1 MSTPAVTPAEQYARF
16 RERQAAPEF
25 TSFRELYDFEF
36 DQFQVAACGA
46 LTAGDG
52 VLVAAPTGS
61 GKTVV
66 GEYAVHLALQ
76 QGRKCFYTTPIKA
89 LSNQKY
95 NDLVRRYDAGTV
107 GLLTGDNSLNGD
119 APVVVMTTEVLR
131 NMLYAGSPALRGLG
145 YVVLDEVHYL
155 ADRARG
161 AVWEEVIIHLPESVR
176 VVALSAT
183 VSNAEEF
190 GDWLSQV
197 RGGTDVIVDEHRP
210 VPLWQHMLVG
220 RRLYDLFTDDDHH
233 EVNPELSRLAR
244 REAYRAS
251 PSPASGRGRGGRGGP
266 GGHGGHGG
274 HGGYRS
280 RRPAPPYRPD
290 IIDRLDAAGLLP
302 AITFIFSRAGC
313 DDAVRQ
319 CLAAGLRLTTPDE
332 ASFIE
337 SVAAKHTAD
346 IPDEDLA
353 VLGYHDWV
361 TGLRRGI
368 TAHHAGMLPAFK
380 EVVEELFAAGLV
392 RAVFATETL
401 ALGVNMPARTVVIER
416 LDKWNGEAHV
426 ALTPGEYTQ
435 LTGRAGRRGID
446 VEGHAVVLWQP
457 GVDPASVAGLA
468 GTRTY
473 PLNSSFRPSYN
484 MAVNLTGRAGRA
496 RAATLLESSFAQFQ
510 ADRSVVGLTR
520 RRRRVQASLDELAA
534 SMTCDLGDF
543 LSYAE
548 LRRQLTEAERG
559 ASRGRASAQR
569 EQARRA
575 LATLRRGD
583 IIRVPSGRRA
593 GLAVVLVPPPAAGA
607 LPGPARADGPLVLT
621 AQGQLKQ
628 LSAADFPVPAEPVE
642 RLRVPNSFSER
653 SPKHRRDL
661 VSAMRSKL
669 AGKSFDHPE
678 RARGGSR
685 DDPGSDS
692 ARGDIA
698 ELRRKLRRHPC
709 HGCPDREQHAR
720 IAERYFRLQK
730 ESAELDRQI
739 GGRSHVIAR
748 TFGKV
753 CAVLDE
759 LGYLDGDSVTADG
772 KRLARLYSE
781 LDLLAAECLRRGF
794 WEGLNP
800 AELAACVSVL
810 SYESRQS
817 NDEGPAR
824 LPKGPVR
831 DVLSAMTRTWV
842 ELDQL
847 EKRSG
852 LSFLREPDPGFVWAA
867 FRWARGAKLEDVLDS
882 VPGLTPGD
890 FVRAV
895 KQLIDLLDQI
905 AAAAQTSRPPRTH
918 PNAPDRHAPDR
929 DAERPNAP
937 DRHAEHRNAP
947 DRDAEHRASSRP
959 EAEHPEDVYAEE
971 AEDRV
976 GARQANESR
985 AGEPA
990 EADRPEAGERADD
1003 QPGDEQP
1010 REVAPRDRD
1019 VAVTARAA
1027 IDVLRR
1033 GVVAYTSL
1041 AD

>member
-25 TSFRELYDFEF
+25 TSFRELYDFDF
-36 DQFQVAACGA
+36 DPFQVAACGA

-61 GKTVV
+61 GKTVI

-95 NDLVRRYDAGTV
+95 NDLVRRYDADTV
-107 GLLTGDNSLNGD
+107 GLLTGDNSVNGN

-220 RRLYDLFTDDDHH
+220 RRLFDLFTDDEHH
-233 EVNPELSRLAR
+233 KVNPELMRLAQR
-244 REAYRAS
+244 DAYRAPRS
-251 PSPASGRGRGGRGGP
+251 RPERGGHRV
-266 GGHGGHGG
+266 
-274 HGGYRS
+274 
-280 RRPAPPYRPD
+280 RRPQPPYRPD

-313 DDAVRQ
+313 DEAVQQ

-332 ASFIE
+332 AAHIE
-337 SVAAKHTAD
+337 TVAAQRTAD

-416 LDKWNGEAHV
+416 LDKWNGEAHA

-457 GVDPASVAGLA
+457 GIDPGAVAGLA

-484 MAVNLTGRAGRA
+484 MAVNLTARAGRA
-496 RAATLLESSFAQFQ
+496 RAAQLLESSFAQFQ
-510 ADRSVVGLTR
+510 ADRGVVGLTR
-520 RRRRVQASLDELAA
+520 RLRRVQGSLDELVK
-534 SMTCDLGDF
+534 SMTCDRGDF
-543 LSYAE
+543 LEYAQ
-548 LRRQLTEAERG
+548 LRRQLTDAERG
-559 ASRGRASAQR
+559 VSRNRASAQR
-569 EQARRA
+569 EEARRV

-593 GLAVVLVPPPAAGA
+593 GMAVVLEPPPRAES
-607 LPGPARADGPLVLT
+607 PVRADGPLVLT
-621 AQGQLKQ
+621 AHGQLKQ

-642 RLRVPNSFSER
+642 RLRVPNWFSER
-653 SPKHRRDL
+653 SAKHRRDL
-661 VSAMRSKL
+661 VSSMRAVL
-669 AGKSFDHPE
+669 AGKSFDYPE
-678 RARGGSR
+678 RPRGAPASDGASAAGS
-685 DDPGSDS
+685 G
-692 ARGDIA
+692 RGDIA

-709 HGCPDREQHAR
+709 HDCPDREQHAR
-720 IAERYFRLQK
+720 YAERYFRQQK
-730 ESAELDRQI
+730 EVAELERQI

-759 LGYLDGDSVTADG
+759 LGYLDGDAVTVDG

-810 SYESRQS
+810 SYESRQQY
-817 NDEGPAR
+817 DDGPPAR

-831 DVLSAMTRTWV
+831 DVLNSMTRTWA

-852 LSFLREPDPGFVWAA
+852 LSFLREPDAGFVWAA

-890 FVRAV
+890 FVRSV
-895 KQLIDLLDQI
+895 KQLIDILDQI
-905 AAAAQTSRPPRTH
+905 AAATATVPAPARPHGAATP
-918 PNAPDRHAPDR
+918 ADGGER
-929 DAERPNAP
+929 DA
-937 DRHAEHRNAP
+937 AEP
-947 DRDAEHRASSRP
+947 GG
-959 EAEHPEDVYAEE
+959 EAEGGEAGDGE
-971 AEDRV
+971 AED
-976 GARQANESR
+976 G
-985 AGEPA
+985 
-990 EADRPEAGERADD
+990 
-1003 QPGDEQP
+1003 EQP
-1010 REVAPRDRD
+1010 RSDIAPRDRD
-1019 VAVTARAA
+1019 VAATARAA
-1027 IDVLRR
+1027 IDALRR

>member
-1 MSTPAVTPAEQYARF
+1 MSTPAVTPAEQYAKF

-66 GEYAVHLALQ
+66 GEYAVHLALE

-95 NDLVRRYDAGTV
+95 NDLVRRYDADTV
-107 GLLTGDNSLNGD
+107 GLLTGDNSVNGS
-119 APVVVMTTEVLR
+119 APIVVMTTEVLR
-131 NMLYAGSPALRGLG
+131 NMLYAGSPALRDLG

-161 AVWEEVIIHLPESVR
+161 AVWEEVIIHLPDSVR

-190 GDWLSQV
+190 GEWLAQV

-220 RRLYDLFTDDDHH
+220 RHLYDLFTDDDHH
-233 EVNPELSRLAR
+233 EVNPELTKLAG
-244 REAYRAS
+244 RESYRAS
-251 PSPASGRGRGGRGGP
+251 SPARGAHAGHGGRGGRGG
-266 GGHGGHGG
+266 GQ
-274 HGGYRS
+274 GYRS

-313 DDAVRQ
+313 DGAVQQ

-332 ASFIE
+332 ASYIE
-337 SVAAKHTAD
+337 SVAAQRTAD

-380 EVVEELFAAGLV
+380 EVVEQLFAEGLV

-496 RAATLLESSFAQFQ
+496 RAAQLLESSFAQFQ

-520 RRRRVQASLDELAA
+520 RLRRVKASMDELAGQ
-534 SMTCDLGDF
+534 MTCDLGDF

-548 LRRQLTEAERG
+548 IRRQLTEAERG
-559 ASRGRASAQR
+559 ASRSRASAQR
-569 EQARRA
+569 EEARQA
-575 LATLRRGD
+575 LSTLRRGD

-593 GLAVVLVPPPAAGA
+593 GMAVVLAPPPAAGA
-607 LPGPARADGPLVLT
+607 LSGPRSRADGPLVLT
-621 AQGQLKQ
+621 QQGQLKQ

-642 RLRVPNSFSER
+642 RVKVPNSFSER

-661 VSAMRSKL
+661 VSSMRSKL
-669 AGKSFDHPE
+669 AGKSFDHSE
-678 RARGGSR
+678 RARGSSR
-685 DDPGSDS
+685 DDPGSD
-692 ARGDIA
+692 AAPGDIA

-709 HGCPDREQHAR
+709 HGCQDREQHAR
-720 IAERYFRLQK
+720 VSERYFRLQK
-730 ESAELDRQI
+730 ELTDLDRQI

-759 LGYLDGDSVTADG
+759 LGYLDGDAVTADG
-772 KRLARLYSE
+772 KRLQRLYSE

-810 SYESRQS
+810 SYESRQAY
-817 NDEGPAR
+817 DEGPAR

-831 DVLSAMTRTWV
+831 DVLSAMTRTWA

-890 FVRAV
+890 FVRSV
-895 KQLIDLLDQI
+895 KQLIDILDQI
-905 AAAAQTSRPPRTH
+905 AAAAQTSPRAHPTGTRRETEDPANGTRAVADPP
-918 PNAPDRHAPDR
+918 D
-929 DAERPNAP
+929 
-937 DRHAEHRNAP
+937 
-947 DRDAEHRASSRP
+947 
-959 EAEHPEDVYAEE
+959 
-971 AEDRV
+971 
-976 GARQANESR
+976 EST
-985 AGEPA
+985 
-990 EADRPEAGERADD
+990 
-1003 QPGDEQP
+1003 
-1010 REVAPRDRD
+1010 VAPQDRD
-1019 VAVTARAA
+1019 VAATARAA
-1027 IDVLRR
+1027 IDTLRR

-1041 AD
+1041 TD